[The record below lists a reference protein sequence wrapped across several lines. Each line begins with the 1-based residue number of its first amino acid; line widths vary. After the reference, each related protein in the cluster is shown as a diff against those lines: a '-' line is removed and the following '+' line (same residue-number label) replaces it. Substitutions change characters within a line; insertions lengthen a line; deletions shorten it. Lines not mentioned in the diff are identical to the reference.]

1 MQPQPQPDIKGE
13 GGGPSQPAV
22 GPSPIATIL
31 QTSPSSIATTVPL
44 ALYFELSLLRD
55 APFWRQ
61 HAVRACTCACTCTC
75 VGAPLAAARGA
86 LLVSPSGGSTRTVR
100 PLTAP
105 HSPPQPRSVPPS
117 PQVLYELGAYLLV
130 VSLLV
135 FLLMYS
141 EYQLVQ
147 LTSSLSLSVAGILKA
162 LLCTL
167 ILAPTLAPGPNPH
180 PSFSVCPHPDPN
192 PYPDPN
198 PQP

>member
-1 MQPQPQPDIKGE
+1 MYVRVYVHMCRRPA
-13 GGGPSQPAV
+13 GGS
-22 GPSPIATIL
+22 TRC
-31 QTSPSSIATTVPL
+31 TVSV
-44 ALYFELSLLRD
+44 SL
-55 APFWRQ
+55 WRQ
-61 HAVRACTCACTCTC
+61 HAHRA
-75 VGAPLAAARGA
+75 
-86 LLVSPSGGSTRTVR
+86 SS
-100 PLTAP
+100 

-167 ILAPTLAPGPNPH
+167 IIAPTLAPGPNPH

>member
-1 MQPQPQPDIKGE
+1 M
-13 GGGPSQPAV
+13 
-22 GPSPIATIL
+22 
-31 QTSPSSIATTVPL
+31 
-44 ALYFELSLLRD
+44 
-55 APFWRQ
+55 
-61 HAVRACTCACTCTC
+61 
-75 VGAPLAAARGA
+75 
-86 LLVSPSGGSTRTVR
+86 
-100 PLTAP
+100 
-105 HSPPQPRSVPPS
+105 
-117 PQVLYELGAYLLV
+117 LYELGAYLLV

-167 ILAPTLAPGPNPH
+167 IIAPTLAPGPNPH
-180 PSFSVCPHPDPN
+180 SSFSVCPHPDPN